1 MNPPGSRPSMEGM
14 QRAQRDAE
22 FTEYYGAR
30 IRALR
35 RVAYLVVHDSHAAED
50 VTQRAL
56 VKVYRAWPRINKV
69 TIEAYVRRAVVNE
82 AISYSSRRAR
92 DVVVSEVP
100 DRPTTDEPDQPLELG
115 AALATLPPQQRAVV
129 ALRFVDDRS
138 VAETAEALQIAE
150 GTVKSHTSKAMAT
163 LRRHV
168 PQLTSSHTSEQE

>member
-1 MNPPGSRPSMEGM
+1 M

-30 IRALR
+30 VRALR
-35 RVAYLVVHDSHAAED
+35 RVAYLVVHDWHAAED

-69 TIEAYVRRAVVNE
+69 SLEAYVRRAVVNE
-82 AISYSSRRAR
+82 ALTHASRRSR
-92 DVVVSEVP
+92 DVVVPEVP
-100 DRPTTDEPDQPLELG
+100 DRPVPAEPDQSLELG
-115 AALATLPPQQRAVV
+115 AALAALPPQQRAVV
-129 ALRFVDDRS
+129 ALRFVDDLS
-138 VAETAEALQIAE
+138 VAETADVLRIAE

-168 PQLTSSHTSEQE
+168 PQLHMSPISHQE